1 MKTGLIVVDVQ
12 NDYFTGGSM
21 ELVNMDAAAVNC
33 ARLLDFFRTQQVEI
47 FHMQHIATREG
58 ATFFVAD
65 TPGCEIHDN
74 VKPQAGEAVI
84 VKHYPSSFRETE
96 LAEMLKQAAVQ
107 ELVICGAM
115 THMCIDTT
123 TRAAFDLGFQCHVIA
138 DACATRDLEFN
149 GRLVGAADVQAAFMA
164 ALSVP
169 FARISTT
176 DQFLGL
182 DVVDA

>member
-21 ELVNMDAAAVNC
+21 ELVNMDAAAANC
-33 ARLLDFFRTQQVEI
+33 ARLLELFRKEQTEI

-65 TPGCEIHDN
+65 TSGCEIHDS

-84 VKHYPSSFRETE
+84 VKHYPSSFRETD
-96 LAEMLKQAAVQ
+96 LAEILKQAAIQ

-115 THMCIDTT
+115 THMCIDST
-123 TRAAFDLGFQCHVIA
+123 TRAAFDLGYKCHVIA
-138 DACATRDLEFN
+138 DACATRDLEFS
-149 GRLVGAADVQAAFMA
+149 GQSVSAANVQTAFMA

-169 FARISTT
+169 FARISST
-176 DQFLGL
+176 DEFLGTH
-182 DVVDA
+182 